1 MKQMEE
7 RRLIS
12 KGGQRF
18 QEIKTAKDKG
28 KEAINIPIYL

>member
-1 MKQMEE
+1 MEE

-12 KGGQRF
+12 KGDQRF

-28 KEAINIPIYL
+28 KEAVNTLIYL